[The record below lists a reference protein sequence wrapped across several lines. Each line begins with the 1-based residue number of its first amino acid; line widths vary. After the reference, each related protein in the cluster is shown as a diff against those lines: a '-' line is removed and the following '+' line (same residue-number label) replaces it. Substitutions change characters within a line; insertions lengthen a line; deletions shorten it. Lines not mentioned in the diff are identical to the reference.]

1 MSTSSLDYVGRG
13 IIKALERRLAMQQQT
28 MQEAQVVD
36 KADDKSYVIP
46 TNVTAKTLSDEQYKQ
61 TMVQN
66 MIALIHKRKMKND

>member
-1 MSTSSLDYVGRG
+1 MSSSSLDYVGRG
-13 IIKALERRLAMQQQT
+13 ITRAFERRRAMQQQT

-36 KADDKSYVIP
+36 KADDNSYVIT
-46 TNVTAKTLSDEQYKQ
+46 TNVTTKTLSDEQYKQ

>member
-1 MSTSSLDYVGRG
+1 MSSSSLDYVGRG

-36 KADDKSYVIP
+36 KADDKSYVIT

>member
-1 MSTSSLDYVGRG
+1 MSASPDSFVRG
-13 IIKALERRLAMQQQT
+13 LTRAVERRRAMQQQT

-36 KADDKSYVIP
+36 KADDNNYVIT